1 MRRAAAEGSV
11 AVVARETR
19 RGGVVVSDGRPHL
32 PLLAQPSAAAV
43 WVGLGLQ
50 RQTSKVRGEFGA
62 FGLCVCFVL
71 VLEESRDCSRKVPC

>member
-32 PLLAQPSAAAV
+32 PLSAQPSAAAV
-43 WVGLGLQ
+43 WVAVGVAEADVESP
-50 RQTSKVRGEFGA
+50 RRVWCIWFVRVF
-62 FGLCVCFVL
+62 
-71 VLEESRDCSRKVPC
+71 CSCTGRK